1 MRSSYAVH
9 WPLRAPAR
17 LETLEGLS
25 LAIRN
30 QLLRLVPATD
40 GEDLKKHLQPV
51 TLAAGEIL
59 YEPDYPVEWV
69 YFPTTAVLSV
79 VTVMMDGR
87 TVECDT
93 VGYESVVGAL
103 AAMGSTVAVSRT
115 FVQIAGDALRI
126 SAARLR
132 QRADGSPE
140 LRRLLIRHACAN
152 LAQAHQSAACN
163 ALHELE
169 QRLCRWL
176 LMSQDRTDGAVV
188 RLTQQYLAT
197 MLGVQ
202 RTTVTHALRDLA
214 EKRLI
219 RRGRG
224 FVEIIDRERLEALTC
239 ECYEA
244 LQDNLQRVIGH
255 QPSRSESEPA

>member
-1 MRSSYAVH
+1 LDA
-9 WPLRAPAR
+9 
-17 LETLEGLS
+17 
-25 LAIRN
+25 RN
-30 QLLRLVPATD
+30 QLLRLVPAAD
-40 GEDLKKHLQPV
+40 SQELSSHLQAV
-51 TLAAGEIL
+51 SLASGEIL

-103 AAMGSTVAVSRT
+103 AAMGATVAVSRT
-115 FVQIAGDALRI
+115 FVQIAGEALRV
-126 SAARLR
+126 SATRLR
-132 QRADGSPE
+132 QQADRSPD
-140 LRRLLIRHACAN
+140 LRRLLIRHAYAN

-176 LMSQDRTDGAVV
+176 LMSQDRTASAVV

-214 EKRLI
+214 DQGLI

-224 FVEIIDRERLEALTC
+224 VVEILDRPRLEALVC
-239 ECYEA
+239 ECYDA
-244 LQDNLQRVIGH
+244 VQDNLERVIGH
-255 QPSRSESEPA
+255 QPSRAEPEHA

>member
-1 MRSSYAVH
+1 MDV
-9 WPLRAPAR
+9 
-17 LETLEGLS
+17 
-25 LAIRN
+25 RN
-30 QLLRLVPATD
+30 QLLRLMPAAD
-40 GEDLKKHLQPV
+40 VEELKKQLQHV
-51 TLAAGEIL
+51 VLVSGEIL
-59 YEPDYPVEWV
+59 YEPDYPVQWV

-79 VTVMMDGR
+79 VTVMVDGR

-103 AAMGSTVAVSRT
+103 AALGGTVAVSRT
-115 FVQIAGDALRI
+115 LVQIAGEALRI
-126 SAARLR
+126 SAGKLR
-132 QRADGSPE
+132 QQADRSPE
-140 LRRLLIRHACAN
+140 LRRLLVRHAYAN

-176 LMSQDRTDGAVV
+176 LMSQDRTASATV

-214 EKRLI
+214 GQELI

-224 FVEIIDRERLEALTC
+224 VVEILDRPRLEALVC
-239 ECYEA
+239 ECYDA
-244 LQDNLQRVIGH
+244 VQDNLQRIVGH
-255 QPSRSESEPA
+255 QPSRTEAEPA

>member
-1 MRSSYAVH
+1 MDV
-9 WPLRAPAR
+9 
-17 LETLEGLS
+17 
-25 LAIRN
+25 RN
-30 QLLRLVPATD
+30 QLLRLLSAAD
-40 GEDLKKHLQPV
+40 DEYLKRQLQPV
-51 TLAAGEIL
+51 TLASGEIL
-59 YEPDYPVEWV
+59 YEPEYPVEWV

-103 AAMGSTVAVSRT
+103 AAMGATVAVSRT
-115 FVQIAGDALRI
+115 FVQIAGEALRI
-126 SAARLR
+126 SASRLR

-176 LMSQDRTDGAVV
+176 LMSQDRTASTVV

-202 RTTVTHALRDLA
+202 RTTVTHALRELA
-214 EKRLI
+214 TQGLI

-224 FVEIIDRERLEALTC
+224 AVEILNRPGIEALVC
-239 ECYEA
+239 ECYDTV
-244 LQDNLQRVIGH
+244 QDNLQRVIGH
-255 QPSRSESEPA
+255 QPSRAETELA